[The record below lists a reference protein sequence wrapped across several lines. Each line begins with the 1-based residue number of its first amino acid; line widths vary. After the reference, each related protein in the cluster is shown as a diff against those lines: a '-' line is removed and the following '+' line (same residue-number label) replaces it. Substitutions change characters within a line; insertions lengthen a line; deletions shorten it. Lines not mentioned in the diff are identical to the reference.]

1 MKTKL
6 ILFIIT
12 FLFFF
17 NTSPVV
23 YGDDFQDA
31 TDAYDRNDYKT
42 AYKLLLTLAKQG
54 DVEAQYR
61 LGLLYDDGYEVP
73 QDYKEAVKWY
83 RRAAENGHTL
93 AGHNLG
99 LMLYEGQGTTQDFK
113 EATKLLKP
121 FGKNYYPSKHAKW
134 YRLEPNYEYAE
145 AQHAL
150 EVMKIT
156 H

>member
-1 MKTKL
+1 MRKEVAGLDLPPKQ
-6 ILFIIT
+6 
-12 FLFFF
+12 
-17 NTSPVV
+17 VV
-23 YGDDFQDA
+23 SLGGIRW
-31 TDAYDRNDYKT
+31 TV
-42 AYKLLLTLAKQG
+42 LKQF
-54 DVEAQYR
+54 
-61 LGLLYDDGYEVP
+61 
-73 QDYKEAVKWY
+73 
-83 RRAAENGHTL
+83 AAENGHTL